1 MPLEAGLTLV
11 MYTDGLVHAGSRIG
25 QPMDVRTVFQSM
37 LDSEDPSPQL
47 ISDAL
52 LDHAMKLDEGRP
64 ADDITIAV
72 LRVASHTGDS
82 IRRMMIR
89 LPLDKPFL
97 V

>member
-1 MPLEAGLTLV
+1 
-11 MYTDGLVHAGSRIG
+11 
-25 QPMDVRTVFQSM
+25 M
-37 LDSEDPSPQL
+37 LDSEDPPPQL

-52 LDHAMKLDEGRP
+52 LDHAMKLDQGRP
-64 ADDITIAV
+64 ADDITIVV